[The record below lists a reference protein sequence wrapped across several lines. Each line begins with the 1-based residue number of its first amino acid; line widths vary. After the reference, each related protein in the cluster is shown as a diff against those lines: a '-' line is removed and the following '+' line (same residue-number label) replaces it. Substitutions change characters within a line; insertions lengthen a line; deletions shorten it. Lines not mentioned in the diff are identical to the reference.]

1 MLQSL
6 LFVSASTL
14 QVLSGRLSCWAMDY
28 GVLYVL
34 TNEEELLSTEDSF
47 GSTEVGKWVM
57 AKHACSQPLEAVH

>member
-1 MLQSL
+1 
-6 LFVSASTL
+6 
-14 QVLSGRLSCWAMDY
+14 MDY